1 MLTTLHRRLTIGCCL
16 LILAFSLAPLAAQSD
31 SPAAIRAYAID
42 ATQYY
47 FELSPDGRTA
57 AIFIES
63 RALNEDMDQTPYLP
77 IRLLDL
83 TSGTTAEQLEME
95 GYAVSL
101 MENEKVTLLTG
112 PTDFASDVLF
122 SPDGSQLISFHLNG
136 DIYVW
141 DVATG
146 AQVRYLLQ
154 PLIQFRELNYLTGN
168 QQIMAMSSALPT
180 TFALWNLDD
189 FSIQRLYGIHLDSL
203 QQFLDISGDA
213 AARFETQ
220 FVTYALTPDA
230 RYLVASNY
238 NDGLIMFDLAD
249 NSMVRLVPSADQ
261 FGQLGII
268 HMEFTNDGQALYYA
282 DVQTED
288 RRPVLYRLG
297 LPNGQPEAPVA
308 LERGGAPFDLSAD
321 NQRLAW
327 FENQDDLYTLYSA
340 DLAQSEIVPLFTTS
354 SRVFPRWRSLQF
366 TPDRSHLI
374 FGSSIAQDDSTLLM
388 VIPTPQ

>member
-1 MLTTLHRRLTIGCCL
+1 MLTALHRRLTIGCYL
-16 LILAFSLAPLAAQSD
+16 LILALSLAPLAAQSD
-31 SPAAIRAYAID
+31 SPTTIRAYSID
-42 ATQYY
+42 AIQYY

-63 RALNEDMDQTPYLP
+63 RVLNEDMDRTPFLP

-83 TSGTTAEQLEME
+83 TSGTVAEQVEQY
-95 GYAVSL
+95 GYTLSL
-101 MENEKVTLLTG
+101 MTDESVKLLMG
-112 PTDFASDVLF
+112 PTDFAGDVLF

-146 AQVRYLLQ
+146 TQISYLPQ
-154 PLIQFRELNYLTGN
+154 PIIQFRDLAWMPN
-168 QQIMAMSSALPT
+168 QEQFMSVSGTQPT
-180 TFALWNLDD
+180 TFALWNRED
-189 FSIQRLYGIHLDSL
+189 FSIQRLYGVRAPNLR
-203 QQFLDISGDA
+203 QFSDA
-213 AARFETQ
+213 IRNMEVYFEVR

-230 RYLVASNY
+230 RYMAASNQ
-238 NDGLIMFDLAD
+238 NDGIFMFDLAD
-249 NSMVRLVPSADQ
+249 NSMVTLVPSEERP
-261 FGQLGII
+261 GQLGIT

-282 DVQTED
+282 DAQTED

-340 DLAQSEIVPLFTTS
+340 DLAQSEIVTLFATS
-354 SRVFPRWRSLQF
+354 NRVFPRWRSLQF

-374 FGSSIAQDDSTLLM
+374 FGSSIAQDDSTLLL